1 MEQIIHE
8 NTKYLNR
15 LIASAVES
23 FPYCGPYREK
33 QRHWRCWKSDLR
45 SFFNPNDQKK
55 YGFEQYDDH
64 RFLCEI
70 SSILNLRVIT
80 IDVNSL
86 ECTIF
91 GPQKPFEY
99 TNRRIRERNPQR
111 IMKEKN
117 KRGKK
122 IKNEI
127 FCGNVRSVRWRRFSE
142 LQDIEIPWIFLKKSD
157 IDCHGN
163 EFNEFLLLPI
173 RFNKMTISGEEVIF
187 TCDWKIG
194 LEVGGFGKDALFF
207 NQLYFIRAKTLEMHN
222 IGNGTNLISE
232 YDQDWRVHP
241 HDQLN
246 TRLLNTILNHLVQ
259 DTNFERGTGFKLRA
273 KCESNRKRK
282 RYESQNDV
290 RGLHIPNR
298 KRKRT
303 EFVDE
308 VDSTGQTSSS
318 EDLEEDPDLAVWQG
332 KISEVSE
339 EVANKEWVIDL
350 EEDPAVTLWR
360 DKIRKMRERLILPYS
375 ALNLS

>member
-1 MEQIIHE
+1 MEQIINE
-8 NTKYLNR
+8 NTQYLNR
-15 LIASAVES
+15 LIGSALEI
-23 FPYCGPYREK
+23 FPYYGPYKEK
-33 QRHWRCWKSDLR
+33 QRHWRCWKSNLR
-45 SFFNPNDQKK
+45 SFFNPDDQKN
-55 YGFEQYDDH
+55 YGFDQNDDH

-80 IDVNSL
+80 IDVDSL

-91 GPQKPFEY
+91 GPLKPFEY
-99 TNRRIRERNPQR
+99 MNRKIRYKQS
-111 IMKEKN
+111 KKKN
-117 KRGKK
+117 KGGRKC
-122 IKNEI
+122 KNQI
-127 FCGNVRSVRWRRFSE
+127 FCGNVRNVSLRRFNL
-142 LQDIEIPWIFLKKSD
+142 LQDSEIPWIFLKKSD

-163 EFNEFLLLPI
+163 ESNEFLLLPI
-173 RFNKMTISGEEVIF
+173 RIHKMAGTAEQVNF
-187 TCDWKIG
+187 TCDWTIG
-194 LEVGGFGKDALFF
+194 MAGGAFGKDALFF
-207 NQLYFIRAKTLEMHN
+207 NQLYFIRAKTLEMYSISN
-222 IGNGTNLISE
+222 DTNSISE
-232 YDQDWRVHP
+232 YESDWRVHP

-259 DTNFERGTGFKLRA
+259 GTNFERRTGFKLRA
-273 KCESNRKRK
+273 KCEPNRKRK

-290 RGLHIPNR
+290 RGQPIPNR

-339 EVANKEWVIDL
+339 EVADKDWVIDL
-350 EEDPAVTLWR
+350 EEDPDVTLWR
-360 DKIRKMRERLILPYS
+360 DKIRKMRERLIMPYS